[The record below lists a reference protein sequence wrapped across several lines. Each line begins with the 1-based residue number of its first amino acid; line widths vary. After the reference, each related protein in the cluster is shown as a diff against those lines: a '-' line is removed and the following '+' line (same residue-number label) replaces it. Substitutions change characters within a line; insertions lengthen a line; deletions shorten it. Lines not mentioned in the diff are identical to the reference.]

1 MLWFGSFGGFGRSNR
16 FLSLCPLAR
25 NQNLNLNLNLN
36 VNVNVKRNGSG
47 RVVEKVSKVGVE
59 VEVDQKQSGQ

>member
-25 NQNLNLNLNLN
+25 NQNLNLNLN
-36 VNVNVKRNGSG
+36 VKRSGSD
-47 RVVEKVSKVGVE
+47 RVVEKVSKVGV
-59 VEVDQKQSGQ
+59 DQKQSGQ